1 MIDLVFYIDDDP
13 IASFIFGLTI
23 KKSGLSK
30 EFVAFNSSVEAL
42 EYFETQKSITKDEQ
56 SIPNLIFLDLEMP
69 EMDGW
74 EFLTAF
80 NSQYS
85 NDFPNVR
92 IIILSSSVNPE
103 DIEKGKSIQSVID
116 FYQKPLKVDK
126 LMELKNSNA
135 IKYLF

>member
-135 IKYLF
+135 IKHLF

>member
-42 EYFETQKSITKDEQ
+42 EYFETQKTITKDKQ

-135 IKYLF
+135 IKHLF

>member
-42 EYFETQKSITKDEQ
+42 EYFETQKSITKDKQ

-135 IKYLF
+135 IKHLF